1 MSNFEIKAGLIK
13 YDVNFITYDTNGY
26 ITTDCNSILFIN
38 YGTNAV
44 QIESVVLQQNQS
56 FQIEGNIN
64 EFLTTRLL
72 ATFINTGGSNNLV
85 SVKKNYIS
93 NA

>member
-44 QIESVVLQQNQS
+44 QIESVILQQNQS
-56 FQIEGNIN
+56 FQIEGNAG

-72 ATFINTGGSNNLV
+72 ATFVNTGGTHNLV

>member
-44 QIESVVLQQNQS
+44 QIESVILQQNQS
-56 FQIEGNIN
+56 FQIEGNAG
-64 EFLTTRLL
+64 EFLTSRLL

-85 SVKKNYIS
+85 TVKKNYIS
-93 NA
+93 

>member
-13 YDVNFITYDTNGY
+13 YDVNMITYDTNGF
-26 ITTDCNSILFIN
+26 ITTDCNSILFVN

-44 QIESVVLQQNQS
+44 QIEQIVLQQNQS
-56 FQIEGNIN
+56 FQIEGNAN

-72 ATFINTGGSNNLV
+72 ATFIDTGGTNNLV

>member
-1 MSNFEIKAGLIK
+1 MSNFEIRAGLIN

-44 QIESVVLQQNQS
+44 QIDQVVLQQNQS
-56 FQIEGNIN
+56 FQIEGNAG

-72 ATFINTGGSNNLV
+72 ATFVNTGGSNNLV

>member
-13 YDVNFITYDTNGY
+13 YDVNFITYDANGY

-56 FQIEGNIN
+56 FQIEGNAG

>member
-1 MSNFEIKAGLIK
+1 MNNFEIRAGLIK
-13 YDVNFITYDTNGY
+13 YDVNMITYDANGY

-44 QIESVVLQQNQS
+44 KIESVVLQQNQS

-72 ATFINTGGSNNLV
+72 ATFIDTGGSNNLV

>member
-1 MSNFEIKAGLIK
+1 MSSFEIKAGLIPF
-13 YDVNFITYDTNGY
+13 DVNFITYDTNGF

-56 FQIEGNIN
+56 FQIEGNAG
-64 EFLTTRLL
+64 EFLQTRLL
-72 ATFINTGGSNNLV
+72 ATFINTGGTNNLV
-85 SVKKNYIS
+85 SVKKNYTT

>member
-1 MSNFEIKAGLIK
+1 MSSFEIKAGLIPI
-13 YDVNFITYDTNGY
+13 DINFITYDQNGF

-56 FQIEGNIN
+56 FQIEGNAG
-64 EFLTTRLL
+64 EFLQTRLL
-72 ATFINTGGSNNLV
+72 ATFINTGGTNNLV
-85 SVKKNYIS
+85 SVKKNYIT

>member
-1 MSNFEIKAGLIK
+1 MDNFEIKAGLINV
-13 YDVNFITYDTNGY
+13 DLNFITYDTNGF

-56 FQIEGNIN
+56 LNIEGNAG
-64 EFLTTRLL
+64 EFLQTRLL

-85 SVKKNYIS
+85 SVKKNYT

>member
-1 MSNFEIKAGLIK
+1 MENFEIKAGLIN
-13 YDVNFITYDTNGY
+13 YDVNFIVYDANGF
-26 ITTDCNSILFIN
+26 ITTDCNSILLIN

-56 FQIEGNIN
+56 LNIEGNQG
-64 EFLTTRLL
+64 EFLQTRLL

-85 SVKKNYIS
+85 SVKKNYV

>member
-1 MSNFEIKAGLIK
+1 MNNFEIKAGLIK
-13 YDVNFITYDTNGY
+13 YDVNMITYDANGY
-26 ITTDCNSILFIN
+26 ITTDCNSILFVN

-44 QIESVVLQQNQS
+44 KIESIVLQQNQS
-56 FQIEGNIN
+56 FQIEGNAG

-72 ATFINTGGSNNLV
+72 ATFIDTGGSNNLV

>member
-1 MSNFEIKAGLIK
+1 MDNFEIKAGLIN
-13 YDVNFITYDTNGY
+13 YDVNFIVYDANGF
-26 ITTDCNSILFIN
+26 ITTDCNSILLIN

-56 FQIEGNIN
+56 LNIEGNQG
-64 EFLTTRLL
+64 EFLQTRLL

-85 SVKKNYIS
+85 SVKKNYV

>member
-44 QIESVVLQQNQS
+44 QIESVILQQNQS
-56 FQIEGNIN
+56 FQIEGNAG

-72 ATFINTGGSNNLV
+72 ATFVNTGGSNNLV

>member
-1 MSNFEIKAGLIK
+1 MTNFEIKAGLIN
-13 YDVNFITYDTNGY
+13 YDVNFIVYDANGF
-26 ITTDCNSILFIN
+26 ITTDCNSILLIN

-56 FQIEGNIN
+56 LNIEGNQG
-64 EFLTTRLL
+64 EFLQTRLL

-85 SVKKNYIS
+85 SVKKNYV

>member
-1 MSNFEIKAGLIK
+1 MSSIQIKAGIINV
-13 YDVNFITYDTNGY
+13 DINMITYDSNGF

-44 QIESVVLQQNQS
+44 QIEQVVLQQNQS
-56 FQIEGNIN
+56 FQIEGNQN
-64 EFLTTRLL
+64 EFLQTRLL
-72 ATFINTGGSNNLV
+72 ATFINTGGTNNLV

>member
-13 YDVNFITYDTNGY
+13 FDVNMITYDTNGY

>member
-1 MSNFEIKAGLIK
+1 MSSIEIKAGIINV
-13 YDVNFITYDTNGY
+13 DINMITYDSNGF

-44 QIESVVLQQNQS
+44 QIEQVVLQQNQS
-56 FQIEGNIN
+56 FQIEGNQN
-64 EFLTTRLL
+64 EFLQTRLL
-72 ATFINTGGSNNLV
+72 ATFINTGGTNNLV

>member
-13 YDVNFITYDTNGY
+13 YDVNFIVYDVNGF
-26 ITTDCNSILFIN
+26 ITTDCNSILLIN

-56 FQIEGNIN
+56 LNIEGNAG
-64 EFLTTRLL
+64 EFLQTRLL

-85 SVKKNYIS
+85 SVKKNYVS

>member
-1 MSNFEIKAGLIK
+1 MSNFEIRAGLIK
-13 YDVNFITYDTNGY
+13 YDVNMITYDANGY

-44 QIESVVLQQNQS
+44 KIESVVLQQNQS

-72 ATFINTGGSNNLV
+72 ATFIDTGGSNNLV

>member
-44 QIESVVLQQNQS
+44 QIESVILQQNQS
-56 FQIEGNIN
+56 FQIEGNAG

-72 ATFINTGGSNNLV
+72 ATFVNTGGTNNLV

>member
-13 YDVNFITYDTNGY
+13 YDVNMITYDTNGY
-26 ITTDCNSILFIN
+26 ITTDCNSILFVN

-44 QIESVVLQQNQS
+44 QIDQVILQQNQS
-56 FQIEGNIN
+56 FQIEGNVG

-85 SVKKNYIS
+85 SVKKNYLKD
-93 NA
+93 A

>member
-1 MSNFEIKAGLIK
+1 MSNFEIKAGRINV
-13 YDVNFITYDTNGY
+13 DINMITYDANGY
-26 ITTDCNSILFIN
+26 ITTDCNSILFVN

-44 QIESVVLQQNQS
+44 QIDQVILQQNQS
-56 FQIEGNIN
+56 FQIEGNVG

-85 SVKKNYIS
+85 SVKKNYLKD
-93 NA
+93 A

>member
-1 MSNFEIKAGLIK
+1 MNNFEIKAGLIK
-13 YDVNFITYDTNGY
+13 YDVNFITYDANGY

-56 FQIEGNIN
+56 FQIEGNAG